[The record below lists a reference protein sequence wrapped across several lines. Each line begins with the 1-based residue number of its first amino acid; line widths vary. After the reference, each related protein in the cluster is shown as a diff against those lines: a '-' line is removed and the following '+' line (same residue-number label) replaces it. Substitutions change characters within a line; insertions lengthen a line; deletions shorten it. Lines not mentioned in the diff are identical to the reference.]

1 MGHRFSLHTA
11 EQLENF
17 NELIRQGWLRGKK
30 PTVEFVDGTMAGT
43 RTPTQNAALH
53 LWLTQ
58 LADALNEA
66 GYDIKS
72 FPWKDGIELP
82 WDQHNAKERL
92 WRPVQEAMKGKEST
106 TECTKTEYGDI
117 YAALTRHLAN
127 ILPGFV
133 PPPWPEKHDA

>member
-1 MGHRFSLHTA
+1 MGVRHHLNTD
-11 EQLENF
+11 EQVQNF
-17 NELIRQGWLRGKK
+17 LALVTQGRLAGKK
-30 PTVEFVDGTMAGT
+30 LCVEFVDGTMTGT
-43 RTPTQNAALH
+43 RTTAQNAALH

-72 FPWKDGIELP
+72 FPWKDGIDLP

-106 TECTKTEYGDI
+106 TQCTKTEYGDI

-133 PPPWPEKHDA
+133 PPPWPEKHND